1 MTSPSIPPEV
11 EEEERSAL
19 HDPGSIV
26 PPIAT
31 LLLGVAV
38 IVVAGDLPE
47 AGLSADP
54 GPGGMPRMVG
64 IGLVILS
71 IFLLW
76 RREPHERLPRGGEA
90 FRVIATLMFTLGY
103 TLTLRPLG
111 FLIATAIF
119 LAAEMILIGLRRPLL
134 VIVMAA
140 VMSAG
145 VYALFRYGLEV
156 PLPATRIGSV
166 TL

>member
-1 MTSPSIPPEV
+1 MTAPSLPLEV
-11 EEEERSAL
+11 EGEERVAF
-19 HDPGSIV
+19 HDPGSII
-26 PPIAT
+26 PPLAT

-38 IVVAGDLPE
+38 IAVAGDLPE

-71 IFLLW
+71 VFLLW

-90 FRVIATLMFTLGY
+90 VRVVATLAFALGY

-111 FLIATAIF
+111 FLTATVIF
-119 LAAEMILIGLRRPLL
+119 LTAEMILIGLRRPLI
-134 VIVMAA
+134 VVVMA
-140 VMSAG
+140 VSMSVG
-145 VYALFRYGLEV
+145 VYVLFRYGLEV